1 MNKFSESLLEFNNSL
16 KEIQILKEE
25 FQKNPCPS
33 DGIVFDEEKISFNE
47 MAYSFQMMSTFNDKT
62 LKLKEQIYKL
72 ISEYE
77 LEVTNQKNI
86 YKEKLQHC
94 NKLINDIVSKAISKV
109 PEEIFNYNN
118 AIRVHKKLDLDEFI
132 LKNNLP
138 HITNEWKTLVF
149 VNESNV
155 LEIQNLLFEEA
166 ISNMEGESKQVKSNT
181 KGLLKIENF
190 IEKDKPDLSKIQM
203 ILEALSKQ

>member
-1 MNKFSESLLEFNNSL
+1 MNKFSEFLVEFNNSL
-16 KEIQILKEE
+16 KEIKILQEE
-25 FQKNPCPS
+25 FQKTPRPS

-47 MAYSFQMMSTFNDKT
+47 MAYSFQMISTFNDKT
-62 LKLKEQIYKL
+62 LKLKEQIYNL

-77 LEVTNQKNI
+77 LEVINQEKI
-86 YKEKLQHC
+86 YKEKLQHY
-94 NKLINDIVSKAISKV
+94 NKLINDIVAKAISKV

-138 HITNEWKTLVF
+138 HITNDWKTLVF

-155 LEIQNLLFEEA
+155 SEIKNLLFEEA